1 MSINSTKIL
10 LTNTMMI
17 GVIMTICSNNWISMW
32 MGLEISL
39 LSFIPFM
46 QTDNQVS
53 SESMIKYFIMQSA
66 ASTMM
71 LLSVVTMLIGG
82 SILDEIIM
90 TVAMLIKIGSVPFHN
105 WVIMVIES
113 LGYYTIFTLLTIL
126 KIPPLSILYQTSS
139 QMLNIPIILS
149 MIISSISCLNQS
161 SVRKTLGYSSI
172 YNMAML
178 MLVINSYYIMMT
190 YLILYSTTMI
200 MLIFL
205 TKKLKINFIN
215 QMLINEHDMTIKIN
229 LWLNMLSMGGFPPL
243 IGFISKLLVIQM
255 LIFNNEVLL
264 MTIMVLTSMLVIMFY
279 MRMAFTS
286 LMSISLSKKWMKN
299 KTNFSYFIMLMN
311 LTLTPLMISLS
322 TIT

>member
-46 QTDNQVS
+46 QTDNQIS

-71 LLSVVTMLIGG
+71 LLSVVIMLIGG
-82 SILDEIIM
+82 SIFDEITM
-90 TVAMLIKIGSVPFHN
+90 TMAMLIKIGSVPFHN
-105 WVIMVIES
+105 WVIMIIES

-178 MLVINSYYIMMT
+178 MLVINSYYIMMM
-190 YLILYSTTMI
+190 YLILYSITMI

-215 QMLINEHDMTIKIN
+215 QMLINEHNMTIKIN

-243 IGFISKLLVIQM
+243 IGFISKLLIIQM

-264 MTIMVLTSMLVIMFY
+264 MVIMVLTSMLVIMFY

-286 LMSISLSKKWMKN
+286 LMSISLSKKWMSN
-299 KTNFSYFIMLMN
+299 KTNANYFIMLTN
-311 LTLTPLMISLS
+311 LTMTPLMISLS
-322 TIT
+322 TIA

>member
-1 MSINSTKIL
+1 MLFNSTKLL

-46 QTDNQVS
+46 QTDNQIS

-82 SILDEIIM
+82 SMFDEIIM

-105 WVIMVIES
+105 WVIMIIES
-113 LGYYTIFTLLTIL
+113 LSYYTIFTLLTIL
-126 KIPPLSILYQTSS
+126 KLPPLSILYQTSS
-139 QMLNIPIILS
+139 QMLNIPIMLS
-149 MIISSISCLNQS
+149 MIISSVSCLNQS

-172 YNMAML
+172 YNMAMI
-178 MLVINSYYIMMT
+178 MLVINSYCVMMT
-190 YLILYSTTMI
+190 YLIFYSITMI
-200 MLIFL
+200 MLINM

-215 QMLINEHDMTIKIN
+215 QMLINEHNMNIKIN

-243 IGFISKLLVIQM
+243 IGFIGKLLVIQM
-255 LIFNNEVLL
+255 MILNNEVLL
-264 MTIMVLTSMLVIMFY
+264 MVIMVLTSMLVIMFY

-286 LMSISLSKKWMKN
+286 LMSISLSKKWMTN
-299 KTNFSYFIMLMN
+299 KTNSSYFIMLTN

-322 TIT
+322 SIT

>member
-1 MSINSTKIL
+1 MLFNSTKLL

-46 QTDNQVS
+46 QTDNQIS

-71 LLSVVTMLIGG
+71 LLSVVTMLVGG
-82 SILDEIIM
+82 SMFDEIIM

-105 WVIMVIES
+105 WVIMIIES
-113 LGYYTIFTLLTIL
+113 LSYYTIFTLLTIL

-139 QMLNIPIILS
+139 QMLNIPIMLS
-149 MIISSISCLNQS
+149 MVISSISCLNQS

-172 YNMAML
+172 YNMAMI
-178 MLVINSYYIMMT
+178 MLVINSYCIMLV
-190 YLILYSTTMI
+190 YLILYSITMI
-200 MLIFL
+200 MLINM

-215 QMLINEHDMTIKIN
+215 QMLINEHNMNIKIN

-243 IGFISKLLVIQM
+243 IGFIGKLLVIQM
-255 LIFNNEVLL
+255 MILNNEVLL
-264 MTIMVLTSMLVIMFY
+264 MVIMVLTSMLVIMFY

-286 LMSISLSKKWMKN
+286 LMSISLSKKWMTN
-299 KTNFSYFIMLMN
+299 KTNSSYFIMLTN

-322 TIT
+322 SIA